1 MKKNKRLS
9 GEILVPIIMTGAI
22 WGIFEATVGYLLHLL
37 PIRIGFLVWYPTAVF
52 FLMSA
57 YQTTRQKTAVLW
69 VAVMASAIKLL
80 NLMLPGRIDY
90 VINPAV
96 AILLESLAVFIA
108 IYAVERIPWA
118 GNTQGILLLSIG
130 MNTFWRV
137 LYLGYLAFL
146 VPDWMREVSV
156 LKSSSDLIRFMAI
169 DHLSSSLVV
178 FAVLLL
184 VGWLAKYKAH
194 LIYSKLSGFSR
205 ILAPA
210 VLIALN
216 ITLQTIL

>member
-1 MKKNKRLS
+1 MKKNKRPFT
-9 GEILVPIIMTGAI
+9 EILVPIILTGAL

-37 PIRIGFLVWYPTAVF
+37 PMRIGFLVWYPTAVF
-52 FLMSA
+52 FLMTA
-57 YQTTRQKTAVLW
+57 YQTTGQKLAVLW

-90 VINPAV
+90 IINPAV
-96 AILLESLAVFIA
+96 AILFESLAVFIA
-108 IYAVERIPWA
+108 LYAVEHIQWA
-118 GNTQGILLLSIG
+118 RTTQGILLLSIG

-137 LYLGYLAFL
+137 LYLGYLAFV
-146 VPDWMREVSV
+146 VPAWIREVSV
-156 LKSSSDLIRFMAI
+156 LKSGSDLLRFMVI

-184 VGWLAKYKAH
+184 GAWLVKCRAH
-194 LIYSKLSGFSR
+194 LIFSRLNGFAR

-210 VLIALN
+210 VLLALN
-216 ITLQTIL
+216 ITLQIIL